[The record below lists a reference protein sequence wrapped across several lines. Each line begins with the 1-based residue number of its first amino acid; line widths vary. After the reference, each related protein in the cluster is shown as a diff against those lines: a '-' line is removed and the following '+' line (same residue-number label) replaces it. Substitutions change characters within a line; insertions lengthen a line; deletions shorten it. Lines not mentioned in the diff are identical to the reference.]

1 MDLWF
6 GQLTSILNV
15 GKVCN
20 EIQSILRVCTDC
32 DTILFT
38 EYVET
43 CQPAYGGGDVLLAT
57 YSEGESLKTGD
68 DCQTIPVNNCRNV
81 AKPNCRK
88 IADEQ
93 CRKVP
98 NRECGRV
105 PVKECRQVSRR

>member
-1 MDLWF
+1 M
-6 GQLTSILNV
+6 
-15 GKVCN
+15 
-20 EIQSILRVCTDC
+20 
-32 DTILFT
+32 
-38 EYVET
+38 ET

-57 YSEGESLKTGD
+57 YSEGESLKTGS

-105 PVKECRQVSRR
+105 PVKECRQVSSAAVLWMVLIITHFFSFSSLAHTHRYTSIVE

>member
-1 MDLWF
+1 MN
-6 GQLTSILNV
+6 LNAPQV
-15 GKVCN
+15 SSYRSYFSLFTAAVAH
-20 EIQSILRVCTDC
+20 C

-57 YSEGESLKTGD
+57 YSEGESLKTGS